1 MTAMSSKIQAKI
13 DQLRDVKLDLI
24 EPGSLN
30 VRDIRDANKDL
41 EILKES
47 MRTQGLIQPIVVVA
61 KGDKF
66 QLLVGQRRW
75 LAAKGLGW
83 DKISAIVLAPIS
95 EREGKIISAIENFQR
110 KELSFTD
117 QVKIAEYLFDDLKG
131 KVGKKSLAKEIGKLL
146 GISENRA
153 TRLLKR
159 AMIPPEIA
167 KMVDNKELKRNE
179 ADKIAL
185 ATWPNEAKAVEL
197 AGRIRTLTND
207 EKSRLVDIA
216 TELPEAS
223 TAKWVEEAKKPSK
236 TVEYRLILPTK
247 WAGHLTK
254 AAEERD
260 EDPEDT
266 IKSAVIEWLE
276 AKGFS

>member
-1 MTAMSSKIQAKI
+1 MTDMSSKIQTRL

-24 EPGSLN
+24 EPSNFN
-30 VRDIRDANKDL
+30 VRDIKDANKDL

-47 MRTQGLIQPIVVVA
+47 MRNQGLIQPIVVVP

-83 DKISAIVLAPIS
+83 DKIPAIVLAPVS
-95 EREGKIISAIENFQR
+95 EREGKIISAIENLQR
-110 KELSFTD
+110 KELSFSD
-117 QVKIAEYLFDDLKG
+117 QVKIAEYLFEDLKD

-153 TRLLKR
+153 TTLLKR

-197 AGRIRTLTND
+197 AEKIRTLTKD

-247 WAGHLTK
+247 WAGQLTK

>member
-1 MTAMSSKIQAKI
+1 MSET
-13 DQLRDVKLDLI
+13 L
-24 EPGSLN
+24 ET
-30 VRDIRDANKDL
+30 NKDL